1 MKFTRQRYQSGSLT
15 REKRRAG
22 PAVWIFRWRENTQ
35 DGRVNRKVVVG
46 TVEQFPT
53 KTAARK
59 AAEPLRTSAIA
70 DNPAV
75 PVTVTQLVKHYTHN
89 ELSSKA
95 HSTQRTVETSLK
107 VWVAPKWGEHRLS
120 DVRTVAVE
128 SWLHGLSLA
137 NATKAKV
144 RNVMHGIFAHAC
156 RYEWLHQN
164 PISLVRQSAKREK
177 MPDVLAAEE
186 LKKLLAELQNPARA
200 LVFLTAATGLRV
212 SEALGLKWSDVDFG
226 TRAINLSRSVVHQHV
241 GEMKTEAS
249 RKPVPM
255 DGALATAL
263 FEWSRQTPYRQ
274 PGDWV
279 FASPKM
285 NGKQPYWPE
294 TLLKSYV
301 QPIAKRLSITKKI
314 GWHTFRRTL
323 ATLLTGSDENAKT
336 TQELMRH
343 ANAGIT
349 MNLYAQA
356 LTPAKRPA
364 HLKLV
369 GLIHP
374 AAETAIGPLWSHA
387 EDVVAVSS

>member
-1 MKFTRQRYQSGSLT
+1 MSRGFDGFEIDDFRGTDSGPDRDVDRRSSADWNKWTELHNIH
-15 REKRRAG
+15 REEERAD
-22 PAVWIFRWRENTQ
+22 RL
-35 DGRVNRKVVVG
+35 D
-46 TVEQFPT
+46 
-53 KTAARK
+53 RK
-59 AAEPLRTSAIA
+59 A
-70 DNPAV
+70 
-75 PVTVTQLVKHYTHN
+75 
-89 ELSSKA
+89 
-95 HSTQRTVETSLK
+95 
-107 VWVAPKWGEHRLS
+107 
-120 DVRTVAVE
+120 
-128 SWLHGLSLA
+128 
-137 NATKAKV
+137 
-144 RNVMHGIFAHAC
+144 
-156 RYEWLHQN
+156 
-164 PISLVRQSAKREK
+164 
-177 MPDVLAAEE
+177 PDRSNRD
-186 LKKLLAELQNPARA
+186 Q
-200 LVFLTAATGLRV
+200 
-212 SEALGLKWSDVDFG
+212 WSDVDFG
-226 TRAINLSRSVVHQHV
+226 TGAINLSRGIVHQHV

-249 RKPVPM
+249 QKPVPM

-263 FEWSRQTPYRQ
+263 LEWSGQTPYRQ

-294 TLLKSYV
+294 TLPKCYV

-323 ATLLTGSDENAKT
+323 ATLLTGCDENAKT

-356 LTPAKRPA
+356 LTPAKRAA

-387 EDVVAVSS
+387 EDAVAVSS

>member
-1 MKFTRQRYQSGSLT
+1 VKFTRQRYQFGSLT
-15 REKRRAG
+15 KEKRKAG
-22 PAVWIFRWRENTQ
+22 PAVWIFRWRENTPN
-35 DGRVNRKVVVG
+35 GRVNRKVVVG
-46 TVEQFPT
+46 TVEEFPT
-53 KTAARK
+53 KTTARK
-59 AAEPLRTSAIA
+59 AAEPLHASAIA

-75 PVTVTQLVKHYTHN
+75 PVTVKQLVKHYTDN
-89 ELSSKA
+89 ELPSKA
-95 HSTQRTVETSLK
+95 HSTQRTVETSLS
-107 VWVAPKWGEHRLS
+107 VWITPKWGEHRLS
-120 DVRTVAVE
+120 DVRTVEVE
-128 SWLHGLSLA
+128 CWLHGLSLA

-144 RNVMHGIFAHAC
+144 RNVMHVIFAHAC
-156 RYEWLHQN
+156 RHEWLQKN
-164 PISLVRQSAKREK
+164 PISLVRQSAKRK
-177 MPDVLAAEE
+177 KTPDVLEAEE

-226 TRAINLSRSVVHQHV
+226 AGVINLGRAVVHQHV

-249 RKPVPM
+249 QKPVPM

-263 FEWSRQTPYRQ
+263 LEWSGQTPYSH

-294 TLLKSYV
+294 TLLKCYV

-356 LTPAKRPA
+356 LTRAKRAA
-364 HLKLV
+364 HLKV
-369 GLIHP
+369 VEMIRP
-374 AAETAIGPLWSHA
+374 AAETASVPLCSHA
-387 EDVVAVSS
+387 EGAESLSA